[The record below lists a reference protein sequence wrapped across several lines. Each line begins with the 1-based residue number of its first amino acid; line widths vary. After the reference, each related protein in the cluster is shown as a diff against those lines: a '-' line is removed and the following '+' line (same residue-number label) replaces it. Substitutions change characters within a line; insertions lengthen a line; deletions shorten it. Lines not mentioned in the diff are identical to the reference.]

1 MGGIAHP
8 TGGNRQLAR
17 SVVSIVITTLAL
29 AAVGAHLLWPA
40 LPIDVIT
47 LALIGIAILPWLGP
61 ILESIEFP
69 GGFKATLREVKDAT
83 LREIEETTREAK
95 EASQAALSRT
105 EEVHQ
110 TAQAILGQTQA
121 VKETAQ
127 AALSQTEVVKETAQ
141 AALSQ
146 TQGVKDAAQAALS
159 ETQGV
164 KDAAQAAL
172 SRVEEINK
180 KISE

>member
-110 TAQAILGQTQA
+110 TAQAILLQTQA
-121 VKETAQ
+121 VT
-127 AALSQTEVVKETAQ
+127 ETAQ

-146 TQGVKDAAQAALS
+146 TQVVKEAAQTALY
-159 ETQGV
+159 ETQAV
-164 KDAAQAAL
+164 TETARAAL